1 MVGIMM
7 SQTQKGSIISKIKTV
22 HPNRNALKEMTDD
35 KILYLS
41 ENKKE
46 TKAWFQSL
54 GTQTLPLG
62 GNRFGFIRSISQS
75 DALVNTASKK
85 SLEKASR
92 ELDSGYATP
101 EEAKESGKVSDAKFS
116 IEFADKIA
124 DNQRKYAADG
134 LSRISSEEIEKAIAD
149 TAHMVNEMKPYAN
162 ILPQDKVGKTLVK
175 NGSYDVSVENTTVCI
190 RTLAYN
196 SFVDMV
202 SEKIGRPLT
211 QMESFL
217 VSQKLYEIA
226 KEPQCLYCY
235 VSLDRKAFN
244 EMVIRYTEQRD
255 EAIEAY
261 EAAGKPK
268 IPSSF
273 DAEWSLF
280 KSFLDGRKPTKNMWD
295 RYVGWLD
302 AYNKGERLVS
312 LSDISTEARR
322 LELVENG
329 GAMASQVKDILKYA
343 QSASWAKKQ
352 TQYVAYYDEILKL
365 KPAVIRNL
373 NSHYGMRWYS
383 FSDYSGAFIV
393 ENMQQITDAAI
404 RGLKGLSY
412 TKDTDFAEIFAPTG
426 MNINISV
433 YATKTANG
441 YEIDAKQSANIDEAI
456 KLREKYPNVGI
467 VVVATDKG
475 GVEWALAQ
483 EWSDVVIPFHTVR
496 TGADVAEFYNWE
508 IFNAEQNDTV
518 TDQNL
523 WDEYVKGVGKKKVS
537 KMVYPSEHQNNLD
550 TYLEICK
557 ERGLTPRFKSFLDNP
572 NYMKLVN
579 ETRQSESETKPLK
592 PKFDVEAA
600 ERSFD
605 KFVEKGGYYE
615 GWYNDGIDVD
625 SEAEI
630 VASDVRAGKKA
641 NEVDYGRQDVDFE
654 TLKKSRKDNR
664 THGKA
669 SRELDLITYMDEEAI
684 REGREMDEGKAPTD
698 RERLAN
704 ALESITENEIEKK
717 KLAEYKAKIEKMNA
731 ETEKLAQLKAEIKEL
746 TFGKG
751 EKNPE
756 KLKNLRSEATKTEN
770 RINIYDK
777 QLLNLEATTAL
788 KNVLQREKQ
797 KAYKR
802 AAEKGREALR
812 RNVEGRNK
820 TEMRYKI
827 KKITSE
833 LDTLLRKPTAKKH
846 IKEELRAEL
855 ADALLAINMDTVD
868 ADTRVAKYDALIA
881 KENDPDIIAELVKTR
896 DNIQRQGDK
905 LKEKLTALQNAYE
918 KIKATDDI
926 ELSMSYQEVI
936 HNSIKAVS
944 EKVGNTPIRNMTL
957 EQLEMVY
964 DLFKM
969 IRHTIRDANKSFKA
983 QKGETI
989 IQMSEAVNDQVRTV
1003 GGQPYKRNAVSAA
1016 VQRMGWTFLKPYVAF
1031 RTIGSDT
1038 LTNLYKELRNGEDTF
1053 YEDVK
1058 EAQTFIEDQYKK
1070 HGYKSWDMKKT
1081 KTFTAKSGKTFDLT
1095 LEQMMTLYAYSKRE
1109 QAHKHVIEG
1118 GLVFEDAMVV
1128 EKNKLGV
1135 PIKYEVTTKDAFNL
1149 SEETFAVI
1157 ADSLTAEQKAF
1168 VDEMQ
1173 KYLSVTMGAKGNE
1186 VSMELLGVKL
1196 FKEEFYLPIKSS
1208 QYYRNFSAEEAGE
1221 IKLKSPAFSKETVP
1235 HANNPIVLHSF
1246 TDLWAEH
1253 INDMSMYHSFVLALE
1268 DFTRVYN
1275 YKTRT
1280 GADVETM
1287 DIKATLETAYPGV
1300 TKYINKFLKD
1310 MNGGVRGETVGWAE
1324 KLTSLAKKGAVL
1336 GSFSVAIQ
1344 QPSAVMRAMAYINPK
1359 YFVLTAPKSVN
1370 LIKHK
1375 QDFEEIK
1382 KYAPIAGIK
1391 QMGRFDVGMGQG
1403 TVDWIQS
1410 NKTLMEKGED
1420 ILSAAPAFMD
1430 EVTWVAIWNA
1440 VKREILHNNP
1450 KMNPRSEEFLK
1461 LVGERFTEIISLSQV
1476 YDSVFSRS
1484 DLMRNKSWIAKA
1496 TTAFMAEPTT
1506 TLNMLWDSWV
1516 QAKRVGGVKAYA
1528 KATVT
1533 TGGAVVASIVLNAAL
1548 KALVT
1553 AGRDDDE
1560 DESYA
1565 EKYLEHFIGD
1575 LKDSLNP
1582 LTLIPVVKDVVS
1594 IFKGYDVERMDMA
1607 LFSDLKNA
1615 IDAFDSDNKT
1625 LYEKWSG
1632 LVGAVSAFFGVPVKN
1647 VERDIKAVINT
1658 FFGDSEATTKAGL
1671 IEAIKEG
1678 WTGKETSNG
1687 QQLYEAMV
1695 SGDTAQIERV
1705 KGRFK
1710 DQDAI
1715 NSAIRKALRENDPRI
1730 HDAAIADIEGD
1741 VDEYDRIVEDILGDG
1756 KFTEEDIKS
1765 AINSEINFLTDEEDT
1780 ESEPKK
1786 KSIYEP
1792 RHFYSAASNGN
1803 TSLADKIRED
1813 IVATHEANGKSR
1825 EKAEEAF
1832 ESSFRGYLS
1841 DLYKEDSISS
1851 TEAADM
1857 LVDYGGRDE
1866 NEAYWD
1872 LRKWDYVKANGS
1884 DEGYS
1889 MYNEFYEAVRTGKNL
1904 KSVIKEYTSHGKDNK
1919 TLGDQITSYYKPL
1932 YKKMT
1937 NRERANIKGYLL
1949 NAYVLLGYDRS
1960 KKMKDIDKWLED

>member
-1 MVGIMM
+1 
-7 SQTQKGSIISKIKTV
+7 
-22 HPNRNALKEMTDD
+22 
-35 KILYLS
+35 
-41 ENKKE
+41 
-46 TKAWFQSL
+46 
-54 GTQTLPLG
+54 
-62 GNRFGFIRSISQS
+62 
-75 DALVNTASKK
+75 
-85 SLEKASR
+85 
-92 ELDSGYATP
+92 
-101 EEAKESGKVSDAKFS
+101 
-116 IEFADKIA
+116 
-124 DNQRKYAADG
+124 
-134 LSRISSEEIEKAIAD
+134 
-149 TAHMVNEMKPYAN
+149 
-162 ILPQDKVGKTLVK
+162 
-175 NGSYDVSVENTTVCI
+175 
-190 RTLAYN
+190 
-196 SFVDMV
+196 
-202 SEKIGRPLT
+202 
-211 QMESFL
+211 
-217 VSQKLYEIA
+217 
-226 KEPQCLYCY
+226 
-235 VSLDRKAFN
+235 
-244 EMVIRYTEQRD
+244 
-255 EAIEAY
+255 
-261 EAAGKPK
+261 
-268 IPSSF
+268 
-273 DAEWSLF
+273 
-280 KSFLDGRKPTKNMWD
+280 
-295 RYVGWLD
+295 
-302 AYNKGERLVS
+302 
-312 LSDISTEARR
+312 
-322 LELVENG
+322 
-329 GAMASQVKDILKYA
+329 
-343 QSASWAKKQ
+343 
-352 TQYVAYYDEILKL
+352 
-365 KPAVIRNL
+365 
-373 NSHYGMRWYS
+373 
-383 FSDYSGAFIV
+383 
-393 ENMQQITDAAI
+393 
-404 RGLKGLSY
+404 
-412 TKDTDFAEIFAPTG
+412 
-426 MNINISV
+426 
-433 YATKTANG
+433 
-441 YEIDAKQSANIDEAI
+441 
-456 KLREKYPNVGI
+456 
-467 VVVATDKG
+467 
-475 GVEWALAQ
+475 
-483 EWSDVVIPFHTVR
+483 
-496 TGADVAEFYNWE
+496 
-508 IFNAEQNDTV
+508 
-518 TDQNL
+518 
-523 WDEYVKGVGKKKVS
+523 
-537 KMVYPSEHQNNLD
+537 
-550 TYLEICK
+550 
-557 ERGLTPRFKSFLDNP
+557 
-572 NYMKLVN
+572 
-579 ETRQSESETKPLK
+579 
-592 PKFDVEAA
+592 
-600 ERSFD
+600 
-605 KFVEKGGYYE
+605 
-615 GWYNDGIDVD
+615 
-625 SEAEI
+625 
-630 VASDVRAGKKA
+630 
-641 NEVDYGRQDVDFE
+641 
-654 TLKKSRKDNR
+654 
-664 THGKA
+664 
-669 SRELDLITYMDEEAI
+669 
-684 REGREMDEGKAPTD
+684 
-698 RERLAN
+698 
-704 ALESITENEIEKK
+704 
-717 KLAEYKAKIEKMNA
+717 
-731 ETEKLAQLKAEIKEL
+731 
-746 TFGKG
+746 
-751 EKNPE
+751 
-756 KLKNLRSEATKTEN
+756 
-770 RINIYDK
+770 
-777 QLLNLEATTAL
+777 
-788 KNVLQREKQ
+788 
-797 KAYKR
+797 
-802 AAEKGREALR
+802 
-812 RNVEGRNK
+812 
-820 TEMRYKI
+820 
-827 KKITSE
+827 
-833 LDTLLRKPTAKKH
+833 
-846 IKEELRAEL
+846 
-855 ADALLAINMDTVD
+855 
-868 ADTRVAKYDALIA
+868 
-881 KENDPDIIAELVKTR
+881 
-896 DNIQRQGDK
+896 
-905 LKEKLTALQNAYE
+905 
-918 KIKATDDI
+918 
-926 ELSMSYQEVI
+926 
-936 HNSIKAVS
+936 
-944 EKVGNTPIRNMTL
+944 
-957 EQLEMVY
+957 
-964 DLFKM
+964 
-969 IRHTIRDANKSFKA
+969 
-983 QKGETI
+983 
-989 IQMSEAVNDQVRTV
+989 
-1003 GGQPYKRNAVSAA
+1003 
-1016 VQRMGWTFLKPYVAF
+1016 
-1031 RTIGSDT
+1031 
-1038 LTNLYKELRNGEDTF
+1038 
-1053 YEDVK
+1053 
-1058 EAQTFIEDQYKK
+1058 
-1070 HGYKSWDMKKT
+1070 
-1081 KTFTAKSGKTFDLT
+1081 
-1095 LEQMMTLYAYSKRE
+1095 
-1109 QAHKHVIEG
+1109 
-1118 GLVFEDAMVV
+1118 MVV

-1149 SEETFAVI
+1149 SEETFAEI
-1157 ADSLTAEQKAF
+1157 ANSLTAEQKAF

-1221 IKLKSPAFSKETVP
+1221 IKLKSPAFSKETVK

-1336 GSFSVAIQ
+1336 GSASVAIQ

-1359 YFVLTAPKSVN
+1359 YFVLTTPKSVN

-1375 QDFEEIK
+1375 QDFEELK

-1440 VKREILHNNP
+1440 VKRETLHNNP
-1450 KMNPRSEEFLK
+1450 KMSPRSEEFLK
-1461 LVGERFTEIISLSQV
+1461 LAGERFTEIISLSQV

-1516 QAKRVGGVKAYA
+1516 QAKRTGGLKAYA
-1528 KATVT
+1528 KATVN

-1671 IEAIKEG
+1671 VEAIKEG

-1832 ESSFRGYLS
+1832 ESSFKGYLS

-1851 TEAADM
+1851 AEASEM
-1857 LVDYGGRDE
+1857 LVDYCGRDE

-1872 LRKWDYVKANGS
+1872 IRRWDYVKANGS

-1889 MYNEFYEAVRTGKNL
+1889 MYNEFNEAVRTGKNL
-1904 KSVIKEYTSHGKDNK
+1904 KAVIKEYTSHGKDNK

-1932 YKKMT
+1932 YKEMT